1 MSYLRRVRLC
11 KQLVRYHTRHRSDQ
25 SSQSADI
32 DPKQQSITLLRKRS
46 QKNISRDIAD
56 KLGWV
61 WKKME
66 TYNMAKQR

>member
-1 MSYLRRVRLC
+1 MRG
-11 KQLVRYHTRHRSDQ
+11 TR
-25 SSQSADI
+25 AG
-32 DPKQQSITLLRKRS
+32 
-46 QKNISRDIAD
+46 DIAD

>member
-1 MSYLRRVRLC
+1 MLTGVIAALLASGHSPLDATMIGVYAHGLAGDLAAEEQGMRG
-11 KQLVRYHTRHRSDQ
+11 TR
-25 SSQSADI
+25 AG
-32 DPKQQSITLLRKRS
+32 
-46 QKNISRDIAD
+46 DIAD